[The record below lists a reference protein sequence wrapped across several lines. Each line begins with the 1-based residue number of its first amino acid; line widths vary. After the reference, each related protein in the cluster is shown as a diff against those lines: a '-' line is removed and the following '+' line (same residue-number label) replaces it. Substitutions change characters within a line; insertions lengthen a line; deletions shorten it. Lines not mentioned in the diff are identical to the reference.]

1 MALTCC
7 LWHAFDI
14 WQIAHTEDE
23 GAFRMKWL
31 NYVQSGG
38 NWKTG
43 KTVKLKVR
51 FPGRMEICAATRAS
65 TFNCHN
71 WQARG
76 RGFAFGIGNIGG
88 TTTPKILGL
97 YLARLPISYLQTAE
111 WHLRPLAY
119 GNPFLEQFDWQT
131 AATTKGCHIII
142 LVLRIVIVL
151 IIPPSGCV
159 WVAYLLINSD
169 KRVKVTVN
177 ARNKDLLA
185 PSSNPQWFRAYYLK

>member
-1 MALTCC
+1 MKKGKRAPKHKKYIKKKNYERKALEMALTCC

-71 WQARG
+71 WQAKG
-76 RGFAFGIGNIGG
+76 RGFACGIGNIGG
-88 TTTPKILGL
+88 IATPKILPWGC
-97 YLARLPISYLQTAE
+97 IWCVFQ
-111 WHLRPLAY
+111 
-119 GNPFLEQFDWQT
+119 FLI
-131 AATTKGCHIII
+131 C
-142 LVLRIVIVL
+142 R
-151 IIPPSGCV
+151 PPSGT
-159 WVAYLLINSD
+159 WGPWLMATLFWSSLIDRPQQPPNHHPRPSH
-169 KRVKVTVN
+169 
-177 ARNKDLLA
+177 RNRTHHPAERLCL
-185 PSSNPQWFRAYYLK
+185 SCIFTH